1 MLDQLKAM
9 GALAGILKDK
19 ERLRQ
24 MTEQF
29 KEKMERT
36 RVTGAA
42 GGGAV
47 RVTISGKL
55 RVTDVEIQPAL
66 ARSLGSDDAARI
78 QLQNLFIEAT
88 NDALERVQEL
98 IQAEA
103 ARRAQELGLPDM
115 PGLSNLM
122 R

>member
-1 MLDQLKAM
+1 MKAM
-9 GALAGILKDK
+9 GAVAGLLKDK

-29 KEKMERT
+29 KDKMERT

-55 RVTDVEIQPAL
+55 RVTDVEVTPAL
-66 ARSLGSDDAARI
+66 LGGAASDAGRVA
-78 QLQNLFIEAT
+78 LQNLILEAT
-88 NDALERVQEL
+88 NDALERVQVL
-98 IQAEA
+98 IQEEA
-103 ARRAQELGLPDM
+103 ARRARELGLPDM
-115 PGLSNLM
+115 PGLGNLLQ
-122 R
+122 

>member
-1 MLDQLKAM
+1 MFDQLKAM
-9 GALAGILKDK
+9 GAVAGLLKDK
-19 ERLRQ
+19 ERLRA

-29 KEKMERT
+29 KDKMERT

-55 RVTDVEIQPAL
+55 RVTDVEVMPAL
-66 ARSLGSDDAARI
+66 ASSLGVEDSGRI
-78 QLQNLFIEAT
+78 QLQNLILEAT
-88 NDALERVQEL
+88 NDALERVQAL
-98 IQAEA
+98 IQEEA

-115 PGLSNLM
+115 PGLGNLL

>member
-1 MLDQLKAM
+1 MFDQFKAM
-9 GALAGILKDK
+9 GALAGLLKDK
-19 ERLRQ
+19 DRLRE

-55 RVTDVEIQPAL
+55 RVTDIEIQPAL
-66 ARSLGSDDAARI
+66 ASAMGSGDASRVE
-78 QLQNLFIEAT
+78 LQNLLIEAT

>member
-1 MLDQLKAM
+1 MFDQLKAM
-9 GALAGILKDK
+9 GAVAGLLKDK
-19 ERLRQ
+19 ERLRE

-29 KEKMERT
+29 KDKMERT

-55 RVTDVEIQPAL
+55 RVTDVEVMPAL
-66 ARSLGSDDAARI
+66 SSSLGVDDSGRV
-78 QLQNLFIEAT
+78 QLQNLILEAT
-88 NDALERVQEL
+88 NDALERVQAL
-98 IQAEA
+98 IQEEA

-115 PGLSNLM
+115 PGLGNLL

>member
-1 MLDQLKAM
+1 MLEQFKAM
-9 GALAGILKDK
+9 GALAGLLKDK
-19 ERLRQ
+19 ERLRE

-55 RVTDVEIQPAL
+55 RVTDVQIQPAL
-66 ARSLGSDDAARI
+66 ASSLGASDAARE
-78 QLQNLFIEAT
+78 QLQAMIQEAT
-88 NDALERVQEL
+88 NDALERVQEM

-115 PGLSNLM
+115 PGLSNLL

>member
-1 MLDQLKAM
+1 MFDQFKAM
-9 GALAGILKDK
+9 GALAGLLKDK
-19 ERLRQ
+19 DRLRQ

-55 RVTDVEIQPAL
+55 RVTDIEIQPAL
-66 ARSLGSDDAARI
+66 ASAMGSGDASRVELQSL
-78 QLQNLFIEAT
+78 LIEAT

-103 ARRAQELGLPDM
+103 GRRAQELGLPDM

>member
-1 MLDQLKAM
+1 MFDQLKAM
-9 GALAGILKDK
+9 GAVAGLLKDK

-29 KEKMERT
+29 KDKMERT

-55 RVTDVEIQPAL
+55 RVTDVEVMPAL
-66 ARSLGSDDAARI
+66 AASIGDDEPRRLELQGLI
-78 QLQNLFIEAT
+78 QDAT
-88 NDALERVQEL
+88 NDALERVQVL
-98 IQAEA
+98 IQEEA
-103 ARRAQELGLPDM
+103 ARRAQELGLPDL
-115 PGLSNLM
+115 PGLGNLL

>member
-1 MLDQLKAM
+1 MFDQFKAM
-9 GALAGILKDK
+9 GALAGLLKDK
-19 ERLRQ
+19 DRLRQ

-55 RVTDVEIQPAL
+55 RVTDIEIQPAL
-66 ARSLGSDDAARI
+66 GSGDASRVE
-78 QLQNLFIEAT
+78 LQNLLIEAT

-103 ARRAQELGLPDM
+103 TRRAQELGLPDM
-115 PGLSNLM
+115 PGLSTLM

>member
-1 MLDQLKAM
+1 MKAM
-9 GALAGILKDK
+9 GAVAGLLKDK

-29 KEKMERT
+29 KDKMERT

-55 RVTDVEIQPAL
+55 RVTDVEISPV
-66 ARSLGSDDAARI
+66 LGSSMGSGEAERV
-78 QLQNLFIEAT
+78 QLQELILEAT
-88 NDALERVQEL
+88 NDALERVQLL
-98 IQAEA
+98 IQEEA
-103 ARRAQELGLPDM
+103 ARRAKELGLPDM
-115 PGLSNLM
+115 PGLGNLL

>member
-1 MLDQLKAM
+1 MFDQLKAM
-9 GALAGILKDK
+9 GAVAGLLKDK

-29 KEKMERT
+29 KDKMERT

-55 RVTDVEIQPAL
+55 RVTDVEISPAL
-66 ARSLGSDDAARI
+66 GSSMGSGDAGRLP
-78 QLQNLFIEAT
+78 LQELILEAT
-88 NDALERVQEL
+88 NDALERVQLL
-98 IQAEA
+98 IQEEA
-103 ARRAQELGLPDM
+103 ARRAKELGLPDM
-115 PGLSNLM
+115 PGLGNLL